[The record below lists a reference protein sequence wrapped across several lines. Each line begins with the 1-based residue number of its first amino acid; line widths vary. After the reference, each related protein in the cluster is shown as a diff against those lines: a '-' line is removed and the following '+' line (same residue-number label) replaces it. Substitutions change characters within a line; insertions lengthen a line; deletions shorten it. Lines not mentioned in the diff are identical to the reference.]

1 MYTAS
6 RSYTLP
12 KTNIKIGALKV
23 YPMSVHITSE
33 LVDKII
39 AEMSIV
45 ISEYDKIKQFDN
57 NIELSDNMVYR

>member
-1 MYTAS
+1 
-6 RSYTLP
+6 
-12 KTNIKIGALKV
+12 
-23 YPMSVHITSE
+23 MSVHITSK